1 MNYIINPAWFYWI
14 SVADGAKLFV
24 LLCAVLLTLIGA
36 LVAIGG
42 AVDDED
48 EIKKKGIILLLVSV
62 ITWIAFIF
70 IPGKQTLIEMM
81 IARTATVDNANW
93 TVETLKSAVDYIVE
107 AIKSMK

>member
-1 MNYIINPAWFYWI
+1 MNYIINPSWFYWI

-24 LLCAVLLTLIGA
+24 LLCAILLTIIGTIIT
-36 LVAIGG
+36 IGG
-42 AVDDED
+42 AVDEED
-48 EIKKKGIILLLVSV
+48 EIKKNGIILILVSIV
-62 ITWIAFIF
+62 TWIVFIF

-93 TVETLKSAVDYIVE
+93 TVETIKSAVDYIVE